1 MKKLQPTEYM
11 YASARIRA
19 MENRLVGKE
28 RIDVLTDLKSS
39 EDVMNKLSEYGVATA
54 EQEEHTPASG
64 EARGQKREEMLLS
77 LLREAYRE
85 VGASVP
91 EPKLYDWF
99 RYPYDCNNIKAVI
112 KCYIRQIDPKDLLF
126 DFGTVPT
133 AVLTEAIL
141 TDKYQVFP
149 DAMAAAVPVAREDYA
164 KTGDPQRID
173 AILDIACYE
182 DMLACAEASGNPALI
197 SWVKTKIDLV
207 NIMMCLRIL
216 RMKRG
221 ETGKIFLDSSLLP
234 GGELSRGF
242 FDEVYDGGEET
253 LWSSLSMGRYSR
265 FVHAVEA
272 TDASL
277 AAIEKCADNHW
288 MQLVRESA
296 RVSFGAEVPAGY
308 LVGVETSV
316 KNIRII
322 LAAKDAGLSSDVLRE
337 RIRESYV

>member
-19 MENRLVGKE
+19 MENRMVGKE
-28 RIDVLTDLKSS
+28 RIDVLAELKNG
-39 EDVMNKLSEYGVATA
+39 EDVMNKLAEYGISPS
-54 EQEEHTPASG
+54 EHEEHTLTSG

-85 VGASVP
+85 VGESVP

-112 KCYIRQIDPKDLLF
+112 KCQIRDIDPTDLLF

-133 AVLTEAIL
+133 PVLTEALL
-141 TDKYQVFP
+141 TDQYRVLP
-149 DAMAAAVPVAREDYA
+149 SAMAAAVPVAREDYA

-182 DMLACAEASGNPALI
+182 DMLACAEASGNATVVAWI
-197 SWVKTKIDLV
+197 KAKIDLV

-221 ETGKIFLDSSLLP
+221 ETGKIFMDSSLLP
-234 GGELSRGF
+234 GGELPHSF
-242 FDEVYDGGEET
+242 FDEAYDGGEDT

-277 AAIEKCADNHW
+277 AAIERCADDHW
-288 MQLVRESA
+288 MQLVREDA

-308 LVGVETSV
+308 LIGVETSV
-316 KNIRII
+316 KNMRII

>member
-19 MENRLVGKE
+19 MENRLVGRE
-28 RIDVLTDLKSS
+28 RIDTLTDLKSS
-39 EDVMNKLSEYGVATA
+39 EDVINKLAEYGVSPA
-54 EQEEHTPASG
+54 EGEEHSTPSG
-64 EARGQKREEMLLS
+64 ADRGKQREVMLLA

-85 VGASVP
+85 VGEAVP
-91 EPKLYDWF
+91 EPEVYDWF
-99 RYPYDCNNIKAVI
+99 RYPYDCNNIKAII
-112 KCYIRQIDPKDLLF
+112 KCHIRGIQPEDLLF

-133 AVLTEAIL
+133 SVLTEALL
-141 TDKYQVFP
+141 TDKHGMLP
-149 DAMAAAVPVAREDYA
+149 SAMAAAVPVAREAYA

-182 DMLACAEASGNPALI
+182 DMLACAEASGNAIMLA
-197 SWVKTKIDLV
+197 WVKAKIDLV

-221 ETGKIFLDSSLLP
+221 ETGKLFMDSSLLP
-234 GGELSRGF
+234 GGDLSHGF
-242 FDEVYDGGEET
+242 FDEAYDGGEET

-277 AAIEKCADNHW
+277 AAIEKCADDHY
-288 MQLVRESA
+288 MFLVREGA

-308 LVGVETSV
+308 LIGVETSV